1 MIGPGSWA
9 RGYLR
14 ARPRVH
20 AQVPSLMQARLSLY
34 VVVMFRLFGVR
45 ELWRRNPVKSARWT
59 AYDTPIRGA
68 KVWMRSELRDEQGT
82 DQGPG

>member
-45 ELWRRNPVKSARWT
+45 ELWRE
-59 AYDTPIRGA
+59 I
-68 KVWMRSELRDEQGT
+68 L
-82 DQGPG
+82 